1 MNKAKNIFQ
10 VFQSKKTI
18 VLILSITVF
27 LVGVIFLFTNN
38 ANAIVSTV
46 ATDISSGDF
55 GIGGMKM
62 KQSSDFRPAIKIQF
76 GSDENTETLTSIAV
90 AFTGTAGTPT
100 WTNTSAV
107 SSELL
112 DLATI
117 NGGVSLWKESGSAVG
132 FQSANAGQDTQV
144 TLAATPVYGA
154 SNTFTIT
161 PAVAPTLATDDI
173 YYIALLSDSSGIT
186 NNNAFRF
193 ILAGDSIV
201 TSVTS
206 P

>member
-1 MNKAKNIFQ
+1 MNIAKNIFQ

-62 KQSSDFRPAIKIQF
+62 KQGSDFRPVIKIQF
-76 GSDENTETLTSIAV
+76 GSDENLETLTSIGV

-161 PAVAPTLATDDI
+161 PAVAPTLATDEVYFVVLKELRADF
-173 YYIALLSDSSGIT
+173 LLATRVS
-186 NNNAFRF
+186 
-193 ILAGDSIV
+193 L
-201 TSVTS
+201 
-206 P
+206 

>member
-62 KQSSDFRPAIKIQF
+62 KQNSDFRPVIKIQF
-76 GSDENTETLTSIAV
+76 GSDENLETLTSIGV

-112 DLATI
+112 DLATT
-117 NGGVSLWKESGSAVG
+117 NGGITLWKETAGGTG
-132 FQSANAGQDTQV
+132 FQSASDTQV

-154 SNTFTIT
+154 SSTFVIT

-173 YYIALLSDSSGIT
+173 YYIVLKSDSSGVT
-186 NNNAFRF
+186 NNNAF
-193 ILAGDSIV
+193 
-201 TSVTS
+201 
-206 P
+206 